1 MCCDVL
7 CWLNGE
13 QDQVKDLEMLLTF
26 VLSIAKA
33 YVIDLCQRTL
43 WSADIQIDEHRLLFG
58 KGTSIIH
65 I

>member
-1 MCCDVL
+1 
-7 CWLNGE
+7 
-13 QDQVKDLEMLLTF
+13 MLTKWRTRPGQRPRN
-26 VLSIAKA
+26 VVNICIVYIAKA

>member
-1 MCCDVL
+1 
-7 CWLNGE
+7 
-13 QDQVKDLEMLLTF
+13 MLTKWRTRPGQRPRN
-26 VLSIAKA
+26 VVNICVVYKA

-43 WSADIQIDEHRLLFG
+43 WSADIQTDKHRLLFG